1 MYHLFY
7 HLSSI
12 MPVRQI
18 YSFPRVCI
26 VCAISSAYLICT
38 MFAPKSPNTCFMH
51 LPRSWQN
58 VLVLFFNTLGRHIL
72 TTSRRRITRHIGG
85 SNTHVMRRGSVT
97 KTNLCRLPQIGTSH
111 RPQITQKQPNT
122 QGNQIVFFGNM
133 RVNVS
138 RWSAVNGPVCK
149 KDAKDA
155 QWCNDGET
163 CQTHGCWLAK

>member
-1 MYHLFY
+1 MQHKNKEIKSSLSSTCTIYSIIY
-7 HLSSI
+7 HLSCQC
-12 MPVRQI
+12 VKFTAFQEC
-18 YSFPRVCI
+18 V

-38 MFAPKSPNTCFMH
+38 MFAPNACISRGLEK
-51 LPRSWQN
+51 N

-72 TTSRRRITRHIGG
+72 TTSRRHVTRHIGG
-85 SNTHVMRRGSVT
+85 SNTHVMRRGPVT

-138 RWSAVNGPVCK
+138 R
-149 KDAKDA
+149 
-155 QWCNDGET
+155 
-163 CQTHGCWLAK
+163 